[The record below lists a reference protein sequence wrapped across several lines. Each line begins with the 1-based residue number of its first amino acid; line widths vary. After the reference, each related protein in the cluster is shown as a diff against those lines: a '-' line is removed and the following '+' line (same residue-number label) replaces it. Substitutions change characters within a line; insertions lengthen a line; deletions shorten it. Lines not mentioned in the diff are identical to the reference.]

1 MIQHERISESKSKS
15 LAERDVAFHLHGCTN
30 LLQHEV
36 DGPLIIERGEG
47 IYVWDDSGNR
57 YIEGMSGLWCATL
70 GFSEERLCDAAVQ
83 QMRTLP
89 FNHTFRGRSHR
100 VSIELAERLIAMAPV
115 PMSKVFFASSGSE
128 ANDTALKMVWYYH
141 NAIGK
146 PEKRKVIARANSY
159 HGTTL
164 ATAGLSGLAD
174 FHRGFNLPLSDVIFV
189 ECPHHWRNAQSG
201 ETEADYASRLAADLE
216 QTILN
221 AGPETVAAFIAE
233 PVMGVG
239 GVLVPPQTYFEKV
252 QRVLD
257 KYDVLLVADEIICG
271 LGRTGTMWGSKTF
284 GMRPDIISAAKALSS
299 AYLPISALMVNDK
312 VFRVV
317 AGESAKQG
325 FFGHG
330 STYSGHPVC
339 AAVALEVLK
348 IYEERD
354 IVGNVCNVATGFQ
367 SGLRALSAS
376 PLVGEVRGVG
386 LMAAV
391 ELVADKADKRS
402 FDPARKVGAYLAA
415 RAKEHGLFVRAIGDS
430 LVMAPPLIITREEVG
445 ELVRI
450 FSVAL
455 AETERA
461 VTS

>member
-1 MIQHERISESKSKS
+1 MIQPVRPSVPQS
-15 LAERDVAFHLHGCTN
+15 LAARDVAYHLHPCTN

-47 IYVWDDSGNR
+47 IYVWDDAGKR

-70 GFSEERLCDAAVQ
+70 GFSEERLCNAAAR
-83 QMRTLP
+83 QMRKLP
-89 FNHTFRGRSHR
+89 FNQTFRGRSHT
-100 VSIELAERLIAMAPV
+100 VSIELAERLVALAPV

-146 PEKRKVIARANSY
+146 PQKRKIIARTKSY

-174 FHRGFNLPLSDVIFV
+174 YHRGFNLPTSDVIFA
-189 ECPHHWRNAQSG
+189 ECPHHWRNAQPR

-216 QTILN
+216 QIILD

-257 KYDVLLVADEIICG
+257 KYDVLLITDEVICG
-271 LGRTGTMWGSKTF
+271 MGRTGTMWGSKTF
-284 GMRPDIISAAKALSS
+284 GMRPDIITAAKALSS
-299 AYLPISALMVNDK
+299 AYLPISAILVNDK
-312 VFRVV
+312 IYQAI
-317 AGESAKQG
+317 AGESARQG

-330 STYSGHPVC
+330 FTYSGHPVC
-339 AAVALEVLK
+339 AAVALEVLN
-348 IYEERD
+348 IYQERD
-354 IVGNVCNVATGFQ
+354 IIGNVRDVSAGFQ
-367 SGLRALSAS
+367 AGLRALSAS
-376 PLVGEVRGVG
+376 PLVGEVRGIG
-386 LMAAV
+386 LMAAL
-391 ELVADKADKRS
+391 ELVADKAGKRS
-402 FDPARKVGAYLAA
+402 FDPARKIGPYLAA

-430 LVMAPPLIITREEVG
+430 IIMAPPLIITREEVG

-450 FSVAL
+450 VSVAL
-455 AETERA
+455 AETEQA
-461 VTS
+461 VMS